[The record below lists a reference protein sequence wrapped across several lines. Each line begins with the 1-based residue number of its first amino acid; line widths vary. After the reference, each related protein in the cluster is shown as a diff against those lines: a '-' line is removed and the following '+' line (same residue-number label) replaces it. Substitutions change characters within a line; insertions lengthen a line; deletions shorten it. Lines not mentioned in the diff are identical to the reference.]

1 MTKFRKFL
9 VAGFVIAV
17 GAWGFADL
25 ADRVCQWAARKVRE

>member
-1 MTKFRKFL
+1 MTKLRKVL

-25 ADRVCQWAARKVRE
+25 ADRACRWAARKIRE